1 MEGNFFVAAR
11 VVIPHMAVDLSFY
24 FDELRPVRATP
35 IRPVVV
41 VVGSS
46 LLLSAP
52 WKFQEPKTIG
62 SGSMHHPFMHVWCEI
77 GIAVV
82 ERMDYL
88 FCTVF
93 AWKLTNKKFETVAI

>member
-1 MEGNFFVAAR
+1 VTCSCHANPTSRRRRRF
-11 VVIPHMAVDLSFY
+11 
-24 FDELRPVRATP
+24 
-35 IRPVVV
+35 
-41 VVGSS
+41 VGSS

-77 GIAVV
+77 GVAVV